1 VIVSRSAALE
11 TREPGWLEIVRRAW
25 FMVFPRA
32 RRAVTWRDLAP
43 WLMCL
48 IGIGALCLF
57 LEGSERIL
65 FANPRGFLLLL
76 AIPWVWWQWLQGYGG
91 LVGWRHSLSLWIRMS
106 LVGLFAMLLAEP
118 RSVKSS
124 TELAVMYLLDISD
137 STGDRQVNQALR
149 FIAETASLKP
159 KQDSAGLVIFGK
171 NAAVEF
177 PARKPLVFEGS
188 SITLNSL
195 VDRDATNIEQG
206 LSLAAAML
214 PEDKLGRIV
223 LISDGIE
230 TEGDLAP
237 LIEDLQ
243 SRGISID
250 VLPVEYDIRNE
261 VWLERLELPQ
271 FVKQGETY
279 EASVLLS
286 ALSSG
291 KGTIRLQE
299 NGALIAEK
307 EIDFEVGKNRYSF
320 PIYLR
325 NAGYYEY
332 SAEIVVPPGRDAL
345 AQNNRVLNSLFLEGQ
360 GKVLVVH
367 DPAGD
372 PRDRQEVVR
381 ALQDGQRVVQIQ
393 SAYELPRDPLGLLEF
408 DCILFCNV
416 PADALD
422 VPQMSAVHDAV
433 FTSGVGFIMVGG
445 NNSFG
450 PGGYHRTLIE
460 DALPVTM
467 DIDQKKVLPKGALV
481 LVLHTC
487 EFPEGNTWAKRIT
500 REAIKVLGA
509 QDEVA
514 AIDYET
520 GENWIFRLTPAGQY
534 DKLSR
539 LIEQAQPGDMPS
551 FDRTM
556 QMALAEL
563 SKSDAATKHVIIISD
578 GDPQPPPPAVIQK
591 FVDSQISVST
601 VAIYPHGGMEIGLLR
616 EVAKAT
622 GGRYYYPSDSNELP
636 RIFIKEAKT
645 LKRSMIQRKTVFPE
659 LLMPSG
665 VLKGIEALP
674 AIDGYVLTSPRREKE
689 QLILQV
695 PAESNSETEGPEY
708 DPLLAIWQYGLGK
721 TAAFTADLSSNWS
734 SKWTAWDRFDAFV
747 QQLVTEVSR
756 SREKSNLRLWTY
768 LNGSEGIIGVEDF
781 AETESF
787 REIRALVSGP
797 QGRRQDVSLRQ
808 VGPRRYQAM
817 VPLWGKGR
825 YHVVAEP
832 VGQATTNDR
841 AFGGFII
848 PYSPEYLRFRSNPLV
863 LDEVRSKT
871 GGKSLELSGDL
882 SPEEVARQVFPSQ
895 DQRIPRRSSQPIDD
909 WFLIALAC
917 LVPLD
922 VAIRRVQIDFQQVRN
937 WLGLAGRA
945 QSSGQTMGALL
956 ERKREVGSLLSGMS
970 VDRPLAERDSRRDP
984 STSAPDSP
992 RPPVKP
998 SQTKPASPP
1007 QTGGEPGGDG
1017 GSTTER
1023 LLELKRRRQKNQ

>member
-1 VIVSRSAALE
+1 
-11 TREPGWLEIVRRAW
+11 
-25 FMVFPRA
+25 
-32 RRAVTWRDLAP
+32 
-43 WLMCL
+43 
-48 IGIGALCLF
+48 
-57 LEGSERIL
+57 
-65 FANPRGFLLLL
+65 
-76 AIPWVWWQWLQGYGG
+76 
-91 LVGWRHSLSLWIRMS
+91 
-106 LVGLFAMLLAEP
+106 
-118 RSVKSS
+118 
-124 TELAVMYLLDISD
+124 
-137 STGDRQVNQALR
+137 
-149 FIAETASLKP
+149 
-159 KQDSAGLVIFGK
+159 
-171 NAAVEF
+171 
-177 PARKPLVFEGS
+177 
-188 SITLNSL
+188 
-195 VDRDATNIEQG
+195 
-206 LSLAAAML
+206 
-214 PEDKLGRIV
+214 
-223 LISDGIE
+223 
-230 TEGDLAP
+230 
-237 LIEDLQ
+237 
-243 SRGISID
+243 
-250 VLPVEYDIRNE
+250 
-261 VWLERLELPQ
+261 
-271 FVKQGETY
+271 
-279 EASVLLS
+279 
-286 ALSSG
+286 
-291 KGTIRLQE
+291 
-299 NGALIAEK
+299 
-307 EIDFEVGKNRYSF
+307 
-320 PIYLR
+320 
-325 NAGYYEY
+325 
-332 SAEIVVPPGRDAL
+332 
-345 AQNNRVLNSLFLEGQ
+345 
-360 GKVLVVH
+360 
-367 DPAGD
+367 
-372 PRDRQEVVR
+372 
-381 ALQDGQRVVQIQ
+381 
-393 SAYELPRDPLGLLEF
+393 
-408 DCILFCNV
+408 
-416 PADALD
+416 
-422 VPQMSAVHDAV
+422 
-433 FTSGVGFIMVGG
+433 
-445 NNSFG
+445 
-450 PGGYHRTLIE
+450 
-460 DALPVTM
+460 
-467 DIDQKKVLPKGALV
+467 
-481 LVLHTC
+481 
-487 EFPEGNTWAKRIT
+487 
-500 REAIKVLGA
+500 
-509 QDEVA
+509 
-514 AIDYET
+514 
-520 GENWIFRLTPAGQY
+520 
-534 DKLSR
+534 
-539 LIEQAQPGDMPS
+539 
-551 FDRTM
+551 
-556 QMALAEL
+556 
-563 SKSDAATKHVIIISD
+563 
-578 GDPQPPPPAVIQK
+578 
-591 FVDSQISVST
+591 
-601 VAIYPHGGMEIGLLR
+601 
-616 EVAKAT
+616 
-622 GGRYYYPSDSNELP
+622 
-636 RIFIKEAKT
+636 
-645 LKRSMIQRKTVFPE
+645 MIQRKTVFPE